1 MTMRKIATGFATLLV
16 ASAALSGATVL
27 EAKPKQ
33 TPQQELDKLLE
44 GREAGKP
51 VSCISHWDTRE
62 MRVLDKTAIVYGWG
76 NVIYVNRPK
85 NAQSLDDDD
94 ILVTRSSSS
103 QLCDVDIVHTV
114 DRTGHFMTGF
124 VSLGEFVP
132 YRRVK
137 KVAQAD

>member
-1 MTMRKIATGFATLLV
+1 MTMRKIAIALAT
-16 ASAALSGATVL
+16 AAALCGSVGL
-27 EAKPKQ
+27 EAKPRL

-51 VSCISHWDTRE
+51 VNCISHWDTRD

-85 NAQSLDDDD
+85 NAESLDDDD
-94 ILVTRSSSS
+94 ILVTKTSSS
-103 QLCDVDIVHTV
+103 QLCDLDIVHTV
-114 DRTGHFMTGF
+114 DRTGHFTTGF

-132 YRRVK
+132 YRRIK

>member
-1 MTMRKIATGFATLLV
+1 MRKIAVALAAT
-16 ASAALSGATVL
+16 AALSGAVML
-27 EAKPKQ
+27 EAKPKL

-51 VSCISHWDTRE
+51 VNCISQWETRD
-62 MRVLDKTAIVYGWG
+62 MRVIDKTALVYGSG

-85 NAQSLDDDD
+85 NADSLDDDE
-94 ILVTRSSSS
+94 ILVTKTNGS
-103 QLCDVDIVHTV
+103 QLCDLDIVHTV
-114 DRTGHFMTGF
+114 DQSGHFTTGF

-132 YRRVK
+132 YRRIR

>member
-1 MTMRKIATGFATLLV
+1 MRKIAIALAAT
-16 ASAALSGATVL
+16 AALSGAVML
-27 EAKPKQ
+27 EAKPKL

-51 VSCISHWDTRE
+51 VNCISQWETRD
-62 MRVLDKTAIVYGWG
+62 MRVIDKTALVYGWG

-85 NAQSLDDDD
+85 NADSLDDDE
-94 ILVTRSSSS
+94 ILVTKTNGS
-103 QLCDVDIVHTV
+103 QLCDLDIVHTV
-114 DRTGHFMTGF
+114 DRSGHFTTGF

-132 YRRVK
+132 YRRIR

>member
-1 MTMRKIATGFATLLV
+1 MTMRKIAIALAT
-16 ASAALSGATVL
+16 AAALCGSVGL
-27 EAKPKQ
+27 EAKPKL
-33 TPQQELDKLLE
+33 TPQERLDKLLV

-51 VSCISHWDTRE
+51 VNCISHWDTRD
-62 MRVLDKTAIVYGWG
+62 MQVLDKTAIVYGWG

-85 NAQSLDDDD
+85 NAESLDDDE
-94 ILVTRSSSS
+94 ILVTKTSGS
-103 QLCDVDIVHTV
+103 QLCDLDIVHTV
-114 DRTGHFMTGF
+114 DRTGHFTTGF

>member
-1 MTMRKIATGFATLLV
+1 MRKIAIALAT
-16 ASAALSGATVL
+16 AAALCGSVGL
-27 EAKPKQ
+27 EAKSKL
-33 TPQQELDKLLE
+33 TPQQRLDKLLE

-51 VSCISHWDTRE
+51 VNCISHWDTRD
-62 MRVLDKTAIVYGWG
+62 MQVLDKTALVYGWG

-85 NAQSLDDDD
+85 NAESLDDDE
-94 ILVTRSSSS
+94 ILVTKTSGS
-103 QLCDVDIVHTV
+103 QLCDLDIVHTV
-114 DRTGHFMTGF
+114 DRTGHFTTGF